1 MHVVPDKNVVLLF
14 NLNIECRTYSVT
26 KETVHA
32 QRLRQEEPGS
42 LKLGVEQINHEMG
55 NTRRCIPCHVHAV
68 MRCNAMLGRAMPV
81 D

>member
-42 LKLGVEQINHEMG
+42 LKLGVEQTNMRWATQEGAYHVMYMLS
-55 NTRRCIPCHVHAV
+55 CH
-68 MRCNAMLGRAMPV
+68 AMQC
-81 D
+81 